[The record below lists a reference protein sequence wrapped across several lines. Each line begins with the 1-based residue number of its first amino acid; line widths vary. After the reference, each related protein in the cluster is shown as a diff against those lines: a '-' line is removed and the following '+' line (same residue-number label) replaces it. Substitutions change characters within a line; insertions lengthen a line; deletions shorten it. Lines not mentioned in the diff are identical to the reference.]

1 MKRLIDLQKGDTVYL
16 YDETKNIVEPYEVEA
31 IHELSNG
38 LSPCYNIRRVI
49 IRAKKSDEV
58 VRLKF
63 YYYTDT
69 DECEVSQVDEVIDE
83 NDIYLEKIIY
93 VDNDEMLDELQRKL
107 LFIKEQMEKV
117 TQIPYNLC

>member
-1 MKRLIDLQKGDTVYL
+1 MKRLIDLQKGDIVYL
-16 YDETKNIVEPYEVEA
+16 IQQNGNIVDLYEVEA

-49 IRAKKSDEV
+49 IRAMHSYED

-69 DECEVSQVDEVIDE
+69 DECEMSRVTEVIDD
-83 NDIYLEKIIY
+83 NDRYLEKIVYI
-93 VDNDEMLDELQRKL
+93 DKDEIVDELQRKI

-117 TQIPYNLC
+117 THVPHNLC